1 MLLFFLNFGY
11 AHILSSW
18 CKLLN
23 LSRINLSITELLN
36 YKRKPVHPGELG
48 MGNDEKSMIEMEIVG
63 SIKRLD
69 EQLRERDQQSEV
81 IKELQFIQRKL
92 KERERASHHKR

>member
-1 MLLFFLNFGY
+1 M
-11 AHILSSW
+11 
-18 CKLLN
+18 
-23 LSRINLSITELLN
+23 LN
-36 YKRKPVHPGELG
+36 YKKKPIHPGELG

-69 EQLRERDQQSEV
+69 ERLRERDQQSEV

>member
-1 MLLFFLNFGY
+1 MITGNIYDRLLTLTDLSLLQKCY
-11 AHILSSW
+11 ADDHIQ
-18 CKLLN
+18 N
-23 LSRINLSITELLN
+23 LFDILIQKTRMN
-36 YKRKPVHPGELG
+36 GELG
-48 MGNDEKSMIEMEIVG
+48 IGNDEKSAIEMEIVG

-69 EQLRERDQQSEV
+69 ERLRERDQQSEV

>member
-1 MLLFFLNFGY
+1 MITGNIYDRLLTLKDLSLLQKCY
-11 AHILSSW
+11 ADDHIQ
-18 CKLLN
+18 N
-23 LSRINLSITELLN
+23 LFDILIQKTRMN
-36 YKRKPVHPGELG
+36 GGLG
-48 MGNDEKSMIEMEIVG
+48 IGNDEKSAIEMEIVG

-69 EQLRERDQQSEV
+69 ERLRERDQQSEV

>member
-1 MLLFFLNFGY
+1 
-11 AHILSSW
+11 
-18 CKLLN
+18 
-23 LSRINLSITELLN
+23 
-36 YKRKPVHPGELG
+36 

-69 EQLRERDQQSEV
+69 ERLRERDQQSEV